1 VKRSNGAP
9 TIRSA
14 WQSYSK
20 RIVRSAIVQ
29 EGEKPPEDPPQLLT
43 ELERLHE
50 ETLSLI
56 QRINRTNAVT
66 RFSADITI
74 SDAIAEREVLKEFR
88 QRVTAAA
95 DASGEQQGCYLKSE
109 IRLVRTMDPAALRKR
124 SDNLAR
130 EARELDI
137 HIQAMNW
144 ARSICKTDGAAGTR
158 PRGGRQKNAEKLETA
173 PLR

>member
-1 VKRSNGAP
+1 MKLGEALQRRSDNQKRMAEL
-9 TIRSA
+9 
-14 WQSYSK
+14 QQ

-50 ETLSLI
+50 ETLRLI
-56 QRINRTNAVT
+56 QRINRTNATT
-66 RFSADITI
+66 RFAEGKTV
-74 SDAIAEREVLKEFR
+74 SDAIAEREALKELR
-88 QRVTAAA
+88 QRIMAAA
-95 DASGEQQGCYLKSE
+95 DASGEQQGRYLKSE

-137 HIQAMNW
+137 RIQAMNW
-144 ARSICKTDGAAGTR
+144 EVDL
-158 PRGGRQKNAEKLETA
+158 QD
-173 PLR
+173 